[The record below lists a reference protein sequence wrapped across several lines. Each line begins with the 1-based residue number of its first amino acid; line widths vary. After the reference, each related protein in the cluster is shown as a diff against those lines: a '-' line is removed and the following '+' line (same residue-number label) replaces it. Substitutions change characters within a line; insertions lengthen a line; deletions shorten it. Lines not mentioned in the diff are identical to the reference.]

1 MRWRVWFATIF
12 AALSL
17 AGCSRALPE
26 TDLAALAVEARM
38 ILSVA
43 TDEFPV
49 ITAMKA
55 ESVATKPDGVYITI
69 GRQFV
74 EEWGFFVPRDP
85 AFVAPEGGDPRFELL
100 EHGVY
105 RYDIAG

>member
-1 MRWRVWFATIF
+1 MRWRVWFAAIV

-49 ITAMKA
+49 ITALKA
-55 ESVATKPDGVYITI
+55 ESVSTKPDGVYITM

-85 AFVAPEGGDPRFELL
+85 GFKPAAGGDPRFEALG
-100 EHGVY
+100 HGVY
-105 RYDIAG
+105 RYDVAG